1 MRKKIIICALSVLL
15 LILSGVLAFYLHR
28 QNRPIA
34 GLSGDNRTLLRVWM
48 LRTPGGAARWVETQL
63 SAYERQHPGVLI
75 YLRQVSADE
84 LTAEETLLP
93 DVVLYRPGDITDPD
107 GLFLPISGDA
117 PIFAGLLSG
126 GRQVA
131 YPLCWG
137 AWVLAVDS
145 AYDPQTAATPAP
157 TTLLGRPS
165 STLSPEQTPALFPL
179 EKADAANCP
188 LLSPGGCALYALREI
203 FANQAYPRWTDD
215 FAQLPSDTVYQRF
228 RERKCA
234 SAMLTTGQVVAF
246 SGLTSA
252 GKGFPFRVM
261 VGQTVTTEQVLLSSI
276 CAGAQ
281 DGAADL
287 LSFLVSRGAQ
297 EQLVHQGLFSVRE
310 DLALYPSGWAAEVE
324 QAARRAIV
332 MPDAFQSDEALRQ
345 KHGRTFGE
353 SCQCL
358 YSYHQHPAVS
368 RGHLRLNFAVAEVN
382 CPACCGIGSIFVRTA
397 GIDEQHASAA
407 LLRLFRVFVLDGVVP
422 FIGAV
427 VAPDEPEHHIGVECV
442 HFFGSA
448 VRPEVAAQPDGEGF
462 AAIGEFLEVRA
473 LAVVGIRLSV
483 LLPADADAA
492 EAVDDLA
499 VRADEGAAAVQDIP
513 VALDEAEGDSGGV
526 LSGGVLQLADGGG
539 IKRESHIAV
548 SGIRPAQAVEA
559 LEGGFAEHNEVGTIS
574 GGLGEGGGHGG
585 EVMRNILVPDGSG
598 GEGDFH
604 ACVSSIR
611 G

>member
-15 LILSGVLAFYLHR
+15 LILSGVLAFYLHG

-48 LRTPGGAARWVETQL
+48 LHSPGGAARWVETQL

-84 LTAEETLLP
+84 LTAEENLLP
-93 DVVLYRPGDITDPD
+93 DVVLYRPGDIPDPD

-157 TTLLGRPS
+157 MTLLGRPS

-203 FANQAYPRWTDD
+203 FVNQAYPRWTND
-215 FAQLPSDTVYQRF
+215 FAQQPSDTVYQRF
-228 RERKCA
+228 REQKCA

-261 VGQTVTTEQVLLSSI
+261 VGRTVTTEQVLLSSI

-345 KHGRTFGE
+345 KAW
-353 SCQCL
+353 Q
-358 YSYHQHPAVS
+358 
-368 RGHLRLNFAVAEVN
+368 
-382 CPACCGIGSIFVRTA
+382 
-397 GIDEQHASAA
+397 D
-407 LLRLFRVFVLDGVVP
+407 FR
-422 FIGAV
+422 
-427 VAPDEPEHHIGVECV
+427 
-442 HFFGSA
+442 
-448 VRPEVAAQPDGEGF
+448 
-462 AAIGEFLEVRA
+462 
-473 LAVVGIRLSV
+473 
-483 LLPADADAA
+483 
-492 EAVDDLA
+492 
-499 VRADEGAAAVQDIP
+499 
-513 VALDEAEGDSGGV
+513 
-526 LSGGVLQLADGGG
+526 
-539 IKRESHIAV
+539 
-548 SGIRPAQAVEA
+548 
-559 LEGGFAEHNEVGTIS
+559 
-574 GGLGEGGGHGG
+574 
-585 EVMRNILVPDGSG
+585 
-598 GEGDFH
+598 
-604 ACVSSIR
+604 
-611 G
+611 

>member
-1 MRKKIIICALSVLL
+1 M
-15 LILSGVLAFYLHR
+15 
-28 QNRPIA
+28 
-34 GLSGDNRTLLRVWM
+34 
-48 LRTPGGAARWVETQL
+48 
-63 SAYERQHPGVLI
+63 
-75 YLRQVSADE
+75 
-84 LTAEETLLP
+84 
-93 DVVLYRPGDITDPD
+93 
-107 GLFLPISGDA
+107 
-117 PIFAGLLSG
+117 
-126 GRQVA
+126 A

-324 QAARRAIV
+324 QAARRGIT

-345 KHGRTFGE
+345 KAW
-353 SCQCL
+353 Q
-358 YSYHQHPAVS
+358 
-368 RGHLRLNFAVAEVN
+368 
-382 CPACCGIGSIFVRTA
+382 
-397 GIDEQHASAA
+397 D
-407 LLRLFRVFVLDGVVP
+407 FR
-422 FIGAV
+422 
-427 VAPDEPEHHIGVECV
+427 
-442 HFFGSA
+442 
-448 VRPEVAAQPDGEGF
+448 
-462 AAIGEFLEVRA
+462 
-473 LAVVGIRLSV
+473 
-483 LLPADADAA
+483 
-492 EAVDDLA
+492 
-499 VRADEGAAAVQDIP
+499 
-513 VALDEAEGDSGGV
+513 
-526 LSGGVLQLADGGG
+526 
-539 IKRESHIAV
+539 
-548 SGIRPAQAVEA
+548 
-559 LEGGFAEHNEVGTIS
+559 
-574 GGLGEGGGHGG
+574 
-585 EVMRNILVPDGSG
+585 
-598 GEGDFH
+598 
-604 ACVSSIR
+604 
-611 G
+611 

>member
-1 MRKKIIICALSVLL
+1 M
-15 LILSGVLAFYLHR
+15 
-28 QNRPIA
+28 
-34 GLSGDNRTLLRVWM
+34 
-48 LRTPGGAARWVETQL
+48 
-63 SAYERQHPGVLI
+63 
-75 YLRQVSADE
+75 
-84 LTAEETLLP
+84 LP

-252 GKGFPFRVM
+252 GKGFPFRLM

-345 KHGRTFGE
+345 KAW
-353 SCQCL
+353 Q
-358 YSYHQHPAVS
+358 
-368 RGHLRLNFAVAEVN
+368 
-382 CPACCGIGSIFVRTA
+382 
-397 GIDEQHASAA
+397 D
-407 LLRLFRVFVLDGVVP
+407 FR
-422 FIGAV
+422 
-427 VAPDEPEHHIGVECV
+427 
-442 HFFGSA
+442 
-448 VRPEVAAQPDGEGF
+448 
-462 AAIGEFLEVRA
+462 
-473 LAVVGIRLSV
+473 
-483 LLPADADAA
+483 
-492 EAVDDLA
+492 
-499 VRADEGAAAVQDIP
+499 
-513 VALDEAEGDSGGV
+513 
-526 LSGGVLQLADGGG
+526 
-539 IKRESHIAV
+539 
-548 SGIRPAQAVEA
+548 
-559 LEGGFAEHNEVGTIS
+559 
-574 GGLGEGGGHGG
+574 
-585 EVMRNILVPDGSG
+585 
-598 GEGDFH
+598 
-604 ACVSSIR
+604 
-611 G
+611 

>member
-1 MRKKIIICALSVLL
+1 M
-15 LILSGVLAFYLHR
+15 
-28 QNRPIA
+28 
-34 GLSGDNRTLLRVWM
+34 
-48 LRTPGGAARWVETQL
+48 ETQL

-93 DVVLYRPGDITDPD
+93 DVVLYRPGDIPDPD
-107 GLFLPISGDA
+107 GLSLPISGDA

-145 AYDPQTAATPAP
+145 AYDHQTAATPAP

-179 EKADAANCP
+179 EKANTADCP

-215 FAQLPSDTVYQRF
+215 FAQLPSDAVYQRF

-261 VGQTVTTEQVLLSSI
+261 VGRTVTTEQVLLSSI

-297 EQLVHQGLFSVRE
+297 EQLVHQGLFFGAGGFGAVPVGLGGGGGAGGAAGHHHAGCVPVGRGFAAKSMAGLSV
-310 DLALYPSGWAAEVE
+310 
-324 QAARRAIV
+324 IV
-332 MPDAFQSDEALRQ
+332 LPLVY
-345 KHGRTFGE
+345 TFII
-353 SCQCL
+353 SIPL
-358 YSYHQHPAVS
+358 FPAGS
-368 RGHLRLNFAVAEVN
+368 SALNFAVAEVD
-382 CPACCGIGSIFVRTA
+382 CPARRGIGSIFVRAA
-397 GIDEQHASAA
+397 GIDEQHTPAA
-407 LLRLFRVFVLDGVVP
+407 LFAPVP
-422 FIGAV
+422 RI
-427 VAPDEPEHHIGVECV
+427 
-442 HFFGSA
+442 
-448 VRPEVAAQPDGEGF
+448 
-462 AAIGEFLEVRA
+462 
-473 LAVVGIRLSV
+473 
-483 LLPADADAA
+483 
-492 EAVDDLA
+492 
-499 VRADEGAAAVQDIP
+499 
-513 VALDEAEGDSGGV
+513 
-526 LSGGVLQLADGGG
+526 
-539 IKRESHIAV
+539 
-548 SGIRPAQAVEA
+548 
-559 LEGGFAEHNEVGTIS
+559 
-574 GGLGEGGGHGG
+574 
-585 EVMRNILVPDGSG
+585 
-598 GEGDFH
+598 H
-604 ACVSSIR
+604 A
-611 G
+611 